1 MPVILGLFF
10 RWTTFLLRVCYE
22 SPRVLINVTPGCA
35 QNSSEGFLSKCVSE
49 DNVVY
54 YTSFTW
60 SASSQFMSKRF
71 SLYNPAQ
78 TNDASSQIVT

>member
-49 DNVVY
+49 DIRVLLGRQALNSCLKDFPCI
-54 YTSFTW
+54 TPLRPTTPHL
-60 SASSQFMSKRF
+60 K
-71 SLYNPAQ
+71 
-78 TNDASSQIVT
+78 